1 MKQHYNSSYIFRIT
15 LIATLGGLLFG
26 YDTAVISGTVDSINQ
41 VFAQPQGLSEAA
53 ANSLLGFCV
62 ASALIGC
69 IIGGAMGGYLSNRFG
84 RRNSLMISALL
95 FLISAI
101 GSGWPE
107 LGLST
112 INPDGGIPVYLS
124 GYIPEFVIY
133 RIIGGVGV
141 GLASIL
147 SPMYIAEIAP
157 AEIRGK
163 LVSFN
168 QFAIIFG
175 QLMVYCVNYFIARSG
190 DALWLNSIGWRYM
203 FASEA
208 IPAILFFG
216 LLFSVPESPRW
227 LIARGETKR
236 AGDIL
241 TRIMGKLQAEPALK
255 EITRSLNNPEHANA
269 RLLMFGAGVI
279 VIGVMLSVFQ
289 QFVGINVVLYY
300 APEVFKTLGASTDIA
315 LHKPSSLG
323 LSI

>member
-15 LIATLGGLLFG
+15 LVATLGGLLFG

-41 VFAQPQGLSEAA
+41 VFVQPQGLGEAA

-84 RRNSLMISALL
+84 RRNSLMIAALL

-101 GSGWPE
+101 GSAWPE
-107 LGLST
+107 LGLSD
-112 INPDGGIPVYLS
+112 INPDGGIPVYLA

-141 GLASIL
+141 GLASML
-147 SPMYIAEIAP
+147 SPMYIAEVAP
-157 AEIRGK
+157 ADIRGK

-175 QLMVYCVNYFIARSG
+175 QLMVYCVNYSIARSG

-208 IPAILFFG
+208 IPAILFLAFC
-216 LLFSVPESPRW
+216 LPCRKVL
-227 LIARGETKR
+227 
-236 AGDIL
+236 
-241 TRIMGKLQAEPALK
+241 
-255 EITRSLNNPEHANA
+255 
-269 RLLMFGAGVI
+269 
-279 VIGVMLSVFQ
+279 
-289 QFVGINVVLYY
+289 VG
-300 APEVFKTLGASTDIA
+300 
-315 LHKPSSLG
+315 SSLAVK
-323 LSI
+323 LNVRAMY

>member
-1 MKQHYNSSYIFRIT
+1 
-15 LIATLGGLLFG
+15 
-26 YDTAVISGTVDSINQ
+26 
-41 VFAQPQGLSEAA
+41 
-53 ANSLLGFCV
+53 
-62 ASALIGC
+62 
-69 IIGGAMGGYLSNRFG
+69 
-84 RRNSLMISALL
+84 
-95 FLISAI
+95 
-101 GSGWPE
+101 
-107 LGLST
+107 
-112 INPDGGIPVYLS
+112 
-124 GYIPEFVIY
+124 
-133 RIIGGVGV
+133 
-141 GLASIL
+141 
-147 SPMYIAEIAP
+147 
-157 AEIRGK
+157 
-163 LVSFN
+163 
-168 QFAIIFG
+168 
-175 QLMVYCVNYFIARSG
+175 MVYCVNYFIARSG

-236 AGDIL
+236 ASDIL

-315 LHKPSSLG
+315 LLQTIIVGVINLTFTVVAIMTVDKFGRKPLQIIGALGMSLG
-323 LSI
+323 MFGLGTAFYAQLSGVVALASMLFYVAAFAMSWGPVCWVLLAEIFPNAIRSKALAVAVAAQWIANYFVSWTFPMMDKTPIW